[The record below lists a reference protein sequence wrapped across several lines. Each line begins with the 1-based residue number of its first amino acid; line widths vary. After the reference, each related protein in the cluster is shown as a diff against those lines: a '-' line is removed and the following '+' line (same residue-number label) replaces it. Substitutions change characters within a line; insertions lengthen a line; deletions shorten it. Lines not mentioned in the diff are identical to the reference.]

1 MSFIALVERVGK
13 VLIRSRL
20 KLKRPQTAKMY
31 RKELDELY
39 AEILAEE
46 DGARKVKARL

>member
-1 MSFIALVERVGK
+1 MSFLPWLSGFGQ

-46 DGARKVKARL
+46 DGGREVRARL